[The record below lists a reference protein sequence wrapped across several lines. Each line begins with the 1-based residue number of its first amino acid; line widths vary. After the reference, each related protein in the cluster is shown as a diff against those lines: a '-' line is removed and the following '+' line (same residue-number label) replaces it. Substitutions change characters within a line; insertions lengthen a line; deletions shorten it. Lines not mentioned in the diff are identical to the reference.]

1 MNLGAKGVTEFFFLS
16 VPCCLVL
23 VLNQRIEIVTSRCTN
38 YNSVIYISR
47 YRANCQSCHRDV
59 TIWLSLENNHFNTFT
74 KVDQT
79 QRFTKY
85 FLSICKICNLI
96 VVHIH
101 HLARAFLCG
110 VFMFFSC
117 LRGFSPA
124 TPALSTIQ
132 KHAISWVRLIGD
144 SKLAMRVIGCL
155 CRCVDPA
162 TDW

>member
-1 MNLGAKGVTEFFFLS
+1 MGNGMNLGAKGVTEFFFLS

-59 TIWLSLENNHFNTFT
+59 TIWLPLEYNNFNTFT

-101 HLARAFLCG
+101 HLANPPLKNTNKRRLDS
-110 VFMFFSC
+110 SC
-117 LRGFSPA
+117 H
-124 TPALSTIQ
+124 
-132 KHAISWVRLIGD
+132 KD
-144 SKLAMRVIGCL
+144 SLNSKNRHQLEL
-155 CRCVDPA
+155 ESDHSSN
-162 TDW
+162 T

>member
-23 VLNQRIEIVTSRCTN
+23 VLNQRIEMVTSRCTN
-38 YNSVIYISR
+38 YNSVIYISM

-59 TIWLSLENNHFNTFT
+59 AIWLSLENNNFNTFT

-85 FLSICKICNLI
+85 FLSICNLI

-101 HLARAFLCG
+101 HLARAFLRG
-110 VFMFFSC
+110 VFMFFPC
-117 LRGFSPA
+117 LHGFSPA
-124 TPALSTIQ
+124 TPAPSTIQ
-132 KHAISWVRLIGD
+132 KHAVSRVRLIGD
-144 SKLAMRVIGCL
+144 SKLAIRVIGCL
-155 CRCVDPA
+155 CRRVDPA